1 MSFCVSPKTH
11 SIQNAGKRIYYK
23 HRTYICKTES
33 NKMKHILESDSY
45 IKGNYRIDAM
55 TRETN
60 KITQHQTNK
69 QQAHQLKLKKRT
81 IVDRHANQFGHI
93 INDIK
98 ITNDV

>member
-1 MSFCVSPKTH
+1 
-11 SIQNAGKRIYYK
+11 
-23 HRTYICKTES
+23 
-33 NKMKHILESDSY
+33 MKHILESDSY
-45 IKGNYRIDAM
+45 KGNYQIDAM

-60 KITQHQTNK
+60 KITQHQTQKKTNK